1 VNARRRSIPWKASPP
16 RLLGICIGL
25 LAAAIVLAMTDG
37 RQTLAISGPIISE
50 CDGRIRSIA
59 IQYVRG
65 ADFAAPV
72 YRQFLGELPADV
84 TVYAV
89 CPDRE
94 SFEEL
99 QSRLGSE
106 SSRKASPP
114 RWKASPPRWKASPP
128 RWKASPPR
136 WKASPP
142 RRLRAILTGHPMT
155 AWSRDRWISLR
166 PGRHESAGTL
176 VASRGEFGGQIWPQ
190 RQGDQRIAEDL
201 ARALGRPAI
210 RSGLYFDGGDFLAD
224 SRSVFIAPGAIARN
238 VQHTCGDE
246 SELSQIVRRQ
256 LGLNPIL
263 LKDAPDHHAGMFMM
277 AAGDGRVVVG
287 DPKLA
292 NGLLTPMELPG
303 GPDFSD
309 STQRRFDSVAAA
321 SAAAG
326 YRVTRIPCVPS
337 CDGKTFI
344 TFVNGIID
352 QRDGR
357 RTIYMPTYEG
367 QARLNAAGER
377 VWENLGYR
385 VVPIDVTSTFR
396 YFGTLHCLVNVIEKD

>member
-1 VNARRRSIPWKASPP
+1 MNARGRHIP
-16 RLLGICIGL
+16 LLGICIGL

-37 RQTLAISGPIISE
+37 RKTIAISGPILSE

-59 IQYVRG
+59 IQYVSG

-89 CPDRE
+89 CPDRQ

-99 QSRLGSE
+99 HSRLGTE
-106 SSRKASPP
+106 SSRVKA
-114 RWKASPPRWKASPP
+114 
-128 RWKASPPR
+128 
-136 WKASPP
+136 
-142 RRLRAILTGHPMT
+142 IVTGHPMT

-166 PGRHESAGTL
+166 PGRRESAVTL
-176 VASRGEFGGQIWPQ
+176 VASRGENGGPIWPQ
-190 RQGDQRIAEDL
+190 RQGDERIAADL
-201 ARALGRPAI
+201 ARAIGQGAM

-238 VQHTCGDE
+238 VQHTCADE
-246 SELSQIVRRQ
+246 GELSQIVRRQ
-256 LGLNPIL
+256 LGLSPIL

-277 AAGDGRVVVG
+277 AAGEGRVVVC

-292 NGLLTPMELPG
+292 KGLLAPMELPG

-321 SAAAG
+321 ATAAG

-337 CDGKTFI
+337 CDGKTYI

-357 RTIYMPTYEG
+357 RTIYMPVYQG
-367 QARLNAAGER
+367 QARLNAAGEQ
-377 VWENLGYR
+377 VWESLGYR
-385 VVPIDVTSTFR
+385 VVPIDVTSAFR
-396 YFGTLHCLVNVIEKD
+396 YFGTLHCLVNVIERD